1 MQDSE
6 SLTYDAS
13 SIFIFNEY
21 LGKVEQLWQVTLKSL
36 DSKVSLEMVIT
47 ALWPRTLGFK
57 VLSQMRRGFEMWSL
71 TSQNLI
77 LWAAETKGR

>member
-13 SIFIFNEY
+13 SIFFFNEY
-21 LGKVEQLWQVTLKSL
+21 LGKVEQLWQVTLKSP
-36 DSKVSLEMVIT
+36 DSPASLEMVIT

-57 VLSQMRRGFEMWSL
+57 VLSQMRRGLEMPS
-71 TSQNLI
+71 SRSFF
-77 LWAAETKGR
+77 LWASETKGR